1 MYPRPTYQQ
10 GFDPDL
16 QGGISERRLGA
27 PVHQPRRFDATNDAH
42 NLFVGDQRLE
52 ETISIRKE
60 ADGTTWMCGEHILY
74 LDTSQTV
81 QVIVKVG
88 EEFQVKI
95 QDCFITCKR
104 TSFGNAITE
113 ILVTGGGTANTMQL
127 KKSSVL
133 GKMFRVLKL
142 TPL

>member
-16 QGGISERRLGA
+16 LGSGDRRLGA
-27 PVHQPRRFDATNDAH
+27 PVHQPRRFDVTNDPH
-42 NLFVGDQRLE
+42 NLFVSDQRLE
-52 ETISIRKE
+52 ETISISKGV
-60 ADGTTWMCGEHILY
+60 DDSTWMCGEHILY

-104 TSFGNAITE
+104 TSFGNAVTE
-113 ILVTGGGTANTMQL
+113 ILVTAGGVANTMQL

-133 GKMFRVLKL
+133 GKMLRVLKL